1 MAAGGTDREEE
12 TLQTAFKK
20 LRVDAESALGAAS
33 VPESPRAAARVCADV
48 SAVKSK
54 LGASKDNWHGCARK
68 TSRAAGRTQ
77 RRRRS
82 KSPILHAA
90 RFTYCSASTLVPPGG
105 CLKQQRL
112 AVPTESC
119 PDRGSAVA
127 AGKDPASSAVFGS
140 TAGYVTP
147 VVAAV
152 SSPSLP
158 ADFSARVLPTALPKR
173 DEECSG
179 SVQEAA
185 VESTDFKALSKLCGG
200 ARSPCTCTLTDAI
213 TERQKASEAAVECE
227 CRSKAEGWNGV
238 EAYSFTGLRD
248 VMSECEHQQAPPR
261 TDCNTA
267 AAAPPSLSSPR
278 SCSEQARAFVD
289 DVTIEDLSGYMEF
302 YLYIPKKMSHMAEMM
317 YT

>member
-1 MAAGGTDREEE
+1 MAAGETDREEE

-33 VPESPRAAARVCADV
+33 APESPRVATRVCADV
-48 SAVKSK
+48 GAVKSK
-54 LGASKDNWHGCARK
+54 LGGAKDNWHGCVRK
-68 TSRAAGRTQ
+68 TSRAASRTQ

-82 KSPILHAA
+82 KSPILQAA
-90 RFTYCSASTLVPPGG
+90 RFTYCSASALAPPGG

-112 AVPTESC
+112 AAPTEPR
-119 PDRGSAVA
+119 PDRGSPATC
-127 AGKDPASSAVFGS
+127 KDLATPGALSPTSTAVFGS

-147 VVAAV
+147 VGAAG
-152 SSPSLP
+152 SSPDFPARPLP
-158 ADFSARVLPTALPKR
+158 AAHPRR

-179 SVQEAA
+179 RVHETVA
-185 VESTDFKALSKLCGG
+185 ESADFQALSKLH
-200 ARSPCTCTLTDAI
+200 SCTCTLTDAV
-213 TERQKASEAAVECE
+213 TERQDVSECP
-227 CRSKAEGWNGV
+227 CRSKVDGWNSV

-248 VMSECEHQQAPPR
+248 VISECEHQQAPPR
-261 TDCNTA
+261 TDCSATA
-267 AAAPPSLSSPR
+267 SLLSSSPASPR
-278 SCSEQARAFVD
+278 SCSEQARVFVD